1 MKEENTKKTKI
12 FILMLIAFFTI
23 SGFTGK
29 TYVLEKNTENIVS
42 EDMTI
47 DEYIY
52 PNHYVNPNYAIN
64 IISRL
69 GQKSATSKFLSVT
82 QWYQDSGTYVQN
94 YMLPCNRTIFDSG
107 CTLTSFTMTSN
118 FMKSTNYNPGQ
129 VNTVLGNNA
138 CPFNWSAAASTYGLT
153 HTLIARDLNGLAR
166 SNVENWI
173 YSQISNNHPVIVG
186 LKLSS
191 GSTHYVVA
199 YGYADTGSEYIYY
212 IKNSNVG
219 STTTLN
225 QYYTNGAS
233 VIRLD
238 IYY

>member
-1 MKEENTKKTKI
+1 MKKTKI
-12 FILMLIAFFTI
+12 LILLLIAFFTI

-52 PNHYVNPNYAIN
+52 PENYVNPNYAIN

-69 GQKSATSKFLSVT
+69 GPKSATSKFLSVT
-82 QWYQDSGTYVQN
+82 QWYQNSGSYKGD
-94 YMLPCNRTIFDSG
+94 YMQTCWRTIDADG
-107 CTLTSFTMTSN
+107 CTLTSFTMVSN
-118 FMKSTNYNPGQ
+118 YANGTNYNPGQ
-129 VNTVLGNNA
+129 VNSTLGNYA
-138 CPFNWSAAASTYGLT
+138 CPFNWSGASSVFGLT

-166 SNVENWI
+166 SSVESWI

-191 GSTHYVVA
+191 GNYHYVVA
-199 YGYADTGSEYIYY
+199 YGYADTSSEYIFY
-212 IKNSNVG
+212 IKNPSVK
-219 STTTLN
+219 SKTTLN
-225 QYYTNGAS
+225 QYYADGAS